1 MMNGPHS
8 VSAKFFSLNTPLCAY
23 VNTDPPGLIPSLAV
37 TPSGCPISPGT
48 QVTVT
53 AQPISNWKFVE
64 FTVTN
69 TTISRNGMTVTFT
82 MPPVSVSVIAHY
94 KYVGSDAP
102 AGGLSVPAEDIP
114 LTALFSVIALA
125 VLLSHVRRR
134 RVVR

>member
-1 MMNGPHS
+1 
-8 VSAKFFSLNTPLCAY
+8 
-23 VNTDPPGLIPSLAV
+23 
-37 TPSGCPISPGT
+37 
-48 QVTVT
+48 
-53 AQPISNWKFVE
+53 VE

-125 VLLSHVRRR
+125 VLLSNVRRR